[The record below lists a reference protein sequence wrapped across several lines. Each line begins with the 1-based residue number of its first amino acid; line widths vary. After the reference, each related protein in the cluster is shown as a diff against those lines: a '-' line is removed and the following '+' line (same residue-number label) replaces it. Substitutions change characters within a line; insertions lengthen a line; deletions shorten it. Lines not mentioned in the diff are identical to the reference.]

1 MSFPLFFFFFFFL
14 YEAARF
20 EPVDEAIVCCFVQ
33 EDSGTAAILER
44 VSYEVPRSL
53 TKVGI
58 KKMMI

>member
-14 YEAARF
+14 YESAHF
-20 EPVDEAIVCCFVQ
+20 EPVDEVIVCCFVQ
-33 EDSGTAAILER
+33 EDLGTAAILER

-58 KKMMI
+58 EEMII